1 MIAVREV
8 QPEHVDPGQEQLPQD
23 IGGIAC
29 RSYSRDYLRVSHV
42 MDVAQCE
49 ETAASRSIGPWID
62 QRFRNT
68 HRLGVGE
75 RIVERGQ
82 WVGPAADIL
91 PGHFGGVPLEH
102 RQRTKEVPRL

>member
-1 MIAVREV
+1 MS
-8 QPEHVDPGQEQLPQD
+8 PSG
-23 IGGIAC
+23 
-29 RSYSRDYLRVSHV
+29 
-42 MDVAQCE
+42 E

-102 RQRTKEVPRL
+102 RQRTKEMPRLAAPAAADLEMLAVDVLVNVDRGVANVRVMAGHDVASAVTHQP